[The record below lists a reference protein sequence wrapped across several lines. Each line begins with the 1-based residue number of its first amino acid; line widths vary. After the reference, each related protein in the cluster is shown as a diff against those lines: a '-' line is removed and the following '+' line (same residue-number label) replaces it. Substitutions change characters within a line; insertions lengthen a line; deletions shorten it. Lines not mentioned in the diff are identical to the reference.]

1 MNLRSY
7 TLFLKIFNKKL
18 NLFYLDDSIFL
29 IDINYKDLQVISFIL
44 KNLSFF
50 KYDSLI
56 NLF

>member
-1 MNLRSY
+1 MILNSQMNLRSY

-50 KYDSLI
+50 K
-56 NLF
+56 